1 MLEHH
6 PATQEV
12 RELLAPFRQL
22 MERYLYTGMELQPE
36 AVHALLNVFIIV
48 DDKIAQLGDEAA
60 RKYRTLAQMEA
71 VARDLD
77 LIGRK
82 APPHRPATSGPP
94 RSEPQHQGTGG
105 QKSAA
110 VLPFRPRLPPR
121 PLFVPAGPGGA
132 A

>member
-1 MLEHH
+1 MLEQH
-6 PATQEV
+6 PSTQEV

-22 MERYLYTGMELQPE
+22 MECYLYTGIQLQPE

-71 VARDLD
+71 IARDLE
-77 LIGRK
+77 LAGRPHVPR
-82 APPHRPATSGPP
+82 ASGQPRGEPPHQTS
-94 RSEPQHQGTGG
+94 GG
-105 QKSAA
+105 QKDAT
-110 VLPFRPRLPPR
+110 VLPFKRRLPPR
-121 PLFVPAGPGGA
+121 PLYSPAGPGGA